1 MATDPSLKATGRE
14 WAGLAVLTL
23 PVLLISMDMTVL
35 YFALPFLSADLEP
48 SGTQLLW
55 IMDIYSFL
63 LAGLLITM
71 GTLGDRIGRRKL
83 LMLGAAAFGAASAV
97 AAMAD
102 SADML
107 IAARALLGVGGAT
120 LMPSTLSLIRS
131 MFRDDQQRRTAVSV
145 WTAAL
150 AGGAALGPLLGGA
163 LLEHFWWGSAFLV
176 NVPVMVLLLVLG
188 PLLLPEFRDPDP
200 GEFDLLSTA
209 LSLAAVLPVIYGM
222 KKIAEDGV
230 AVVPLATM
238 CVGLLVGIVFVL
250 RQRKLTHPLL
260 DVSLFRQR
268 AFSTSVGTNVLAM
281 FAMVG
286 FGLFT
291 SQYLQLVYGL
301 RPWSAGLWTLPA
313 AGATMVG
320 ATLAAVLVQSIRPA
334 YVISAALLLASAGFG
349 VIARVEA
356 DSELA
361 LVITGATMMAAGVG
375 VVLTLVADLI
385 IAAAPPERAG
395 SASGL
400 SETCAEFG
408 GALGIAVLGSIG
420 AAVYRQSLDDDV
432 PPGIPEAASE
442 VAHETLGGAAQVAA
456 QLPDDVAELLLA
468 ASREAFTEGMRL
480 ASYAAAGVMFVAAV
494 LAGLML
500 RHLRIDTPSA
510 GDPHASA
517 PTPAPAPAPCS
528 RWRSRS
534 QDRDAKLPTR

>member
-1 MATDPSLKATGRE
+1 MATNPSLKATGRE
-14 WAGLAVLTL
+14 WASLAVLTL

-48 SGTQLLW
+48 SSTQLLW

-83 LMLGAAAFGAASAV
+83 LMLGAAAFGAASAA
-97 AAMAD
+97 AAMAG
-102 SADML
+102 SAEML
-107 IAARALLGVGGAT
+107 IVARALLGIGGAT
-120 LMPSTLSLIRS
+120 LMPSTLSLIRN

-176 NVPVMVLLLVLG
+176 NVPVMALLLILG

-200 GEFDLLSTA
+200 GKFDLLSTA
-209 LSLAAVLPVIYGM
+209 FSLAAVLPVIYGM

-230 AVVPLATM
+230 AVVPLATIG
-238 CVGLLVGIVFVL
+238 VGLLVGIVFVL

-313 AGATMVG
+313 AGATMVS
-320 ATLAAVLVQSIRPA
+320 ATLAAVLVQKIRPA

-349 VIARVEA
+349 VIAQVEA

-375 VVLTLVADLI
+375 VVLTLAADLI

-420 AAVYRQSLDDDV
+420 AAVYRQSMDDDM
-432 PPGIPEAASE
+432 PSGIPEAASE
-442 VAHETLGGAAQVAA
+442 VAHETLGGAVQVAG
-456 QLPDDVAELLLA
+456 QLPEDLAGLLLT
-468 ASREAFTEGMRL
+468 ASREAFTEGMQI
-480 ASYAAAGVMFVAAV
+480 ASYTAAGVMLVAAV

-500 RHLRIDTPSA
+500 RQLRIDSPSA
-510 GDPHASA
+510 GDPHAAA
-517 PTPAPAPAPCS
+517 PS
-528 RWRSRS
+528 S
-534 QDRDAKLPTR
+534 QDHEAKLSTR

>member
-1 MATDPSLKATGRE
+1 MATNPPLRATGRE

-35 YFALPFLSADLEP
+35 YFALPFLSADLDP

-83 LMLGAAAFGAASAV
+83 LMVGALAFGAASA
-97 AAMAD
+97 AAALSD
-102 SADML
+102 SAEML
-107 IAARALLGVGGAT
+107 ILTRALLGVGGAT
-120 LMPSTLSLIRS
+120 LMPSTLSLIRN
-131 MFRDDQQRRTAVSV
+131 MFRDDGERRTAISV

-163 LLEHFWWGSAFLV
+163 LLEHFWWGSVFLI

-188 PLLLPEFRDPDP
+188 PILLPEFRDPNP
-200 GEFDLLSTA
+200 GKFDLLSTA

-222 KKIAEDGV
+222 KKIAEHGLDGK
-230 AVVPLATM
+230 ALGFMA
-238 CVGLLVGIVFVL
+238 VGLIVGFLFIV

-260 DVSLFRQR
+260 DVKLFSNR
-268 AFSTSVGTNVLAM
+268 AFSTSVATNVLAM
-281 FAMVG
+281 FAMIG

-313 AGATMVG
+313 AGATMIS
-320 ATLAAVLVQSIRPA
+320 ATLAAVIVQKVRPV
-334 YVISAALLLASAGFG
+334 YVICAGLLLAAAGFF
-349 VIARVEA
+349 VIAQVKA
-356 DSELA
+356 DSELSM
-361 LVITGATMMAAGVG
+361 VIIGATMMAAGVG
-375 VVLTLVADLI
+375 VVLTLAADLI

-420 AAVYRQSLDDDV
+420 ASIYRQNMDDNM
-432 PPGIPEAASE
+432 PTGLPEAVSDT
-442 VAHETLGGAAQVAA
+442 AHETLGGAVQVASH
-456 QLPDDVAELLLA
+456 LPAEVGGLLLD
-468 ASREAFTEGMRL
+468 ASREAFTEGMQI
-480 ASYAAAGVMFVAAV
+480 ASYAAGGVMLIAAL

-500 RHLRIDTPSA
+500 RNVRLNDGG
-510 GDPHASA
+510 GDPHAA
-517 PTPAPAPAPCS
+517 PQEQ
-528 RWRSRS
+528 RSEYDE
-534 QDRDAKLPTR
+534 QMYTR

>member
-1 MATDPSLKATGRE
+1 MATNPSLKATGRE
-14 WAGLAVLTL
+14 WASLAVLTL

-48 SGTQLLW
+48 SSTQLLW

-83 LMLGAAAFGAASAV
+83 LMLGAAAFGAASAA
-97 AAMAD
+97 AAMAT
-102 SADML
+102 SAEML
-107 IAARALLGVGGAT
+107 ILARALLGIGGAT
-120 LMPSTLSLIRS
+120 LMPSTLSLIRN
-131 MFRDDQQRRTAVSV
+131 MFRDDHQRRTAISV

-176 NVPVMVLLLVLG
+176 NVPVMVLLLILG
-188 PLLLPEFRDPDP
+188 PVMLPEFRDPNP
-200 GEFDLLSTA
+200 GKFDLMSTG
-209 LSLAAVLPVIYGM
+209 LSLAAVLPIIYGM

-230 AVVPLATM
+230 AVIPLATIG
-238 CVGLLVGIVFVL
+238 VGLLVGVVFVL

-260 DVSLFRQR
+260 DVSLFRNR

-313 AGATMVG
+313 AGATMVS

-334 YVISAALLLASAGFG
+334 YVISAGLLLAAAGFG
-349 VIARVEA
+349 VMAQVQA

-375 VVLTLVADLI
+375 VVLTLAADLI

-408 GALGIAVLGSIG
+408 GALGIAILGSIG
-420 AAVYRQSLDDDV
+420 AAVYRQSMDTDM
-432 PPGIPEAASE
+432 PSGIPEAASE
-442 VAHETLGGAAQVAA
+442 VAHETLGGAVQVAG
-456 QLPDDVAELLLA
+456 QLPEDLAGLLLTS
-468 ASREAFTEGMRL
+468 SREAFTEGMQL
-480 ASYAAAGVMFVAAV
+480 ASYTAAAVMFVAAV

-500 RHLRIDTPSA
+500 RHLRISPSA
-510 GDPHASA
+510 GDPHAAA
-517 PTPAPAPAPCS
+517 PS
-528 RWRSRS
+528 SK
-534 QDRDAKLPTR
+534 DDDAQLYTR

>member
-14 WAGLAVLTL
+14 WASLAVLTL

-48 SGTQLLW
+48 SSTQLLW

-83 LMLGAAAFGAASAV
+83 LMLGAAAFGAASAA
-97 AAMAD
+97 AAMAN
-102 SADML
+102 SAEML
-107 IAARALLGVGGAT
+107 IVARALLGIGGAT
-120 LMPSTLSLIRS
+120 LMPSTLSLIRN
-131 MFRDDQQRRTAVSV
+131 MFRDDQQRRTAISV

-176 NVPVMVLLLVLG
+176 NVPVMVLLLILG
-188 PLLLPEFRDPDP
+188 PLMLPEFRDPNP
-200 GEFDLLSTA
+200 GKFDLMSTA
-209 LSLAAVLPVIYGM
+209 LILAAILPVIYGM

-230 AVVPLATM
+230 AVGPLATM
-238 CVGLLVGIVFVL
+238 AVGLLVGVVFVL

-260 DVSLFRQR
+260 DVSLFRNR
-268 AFSTSVGTNVLAM
+268 AFSTSVTTNVLAM

-313 AGATMVG
+313 AGATMVS
-320 ATLAAVLVQSIRPA
+320 ATLAAVLVQKIRPA
-334 YVISAALLLASAGFG
+334 YVISAGLLVAAAGFG
-349 VIARVEA
+349 VLAQVQA

-375 VVLTLVADLI
+375 VVLTLAADLI

-408 GALGIAVLGSIG
+408 GALGIAILGSIG
-420 AAVYRQSLDDDV
+420 TAVYSQAMDTDMPS
-432 PPGIPEAASE
+432 GIPEAARD
-442 VAHETLGGAAQVAA
+442 VAHETLGGAVQVAG
-456 QLPDDVAELLLA
+456 QLPGDLAGLLLTS
-468 ASREAFTEGMRL
+468 SREAFTEGMQV
-480 ASYAAAGVMFVAAV
+480 ASYAAGGVMLLAAV

-500 RHLRIDTPSA
+500 RNLRISDPAA
-510 GDPHASA
+510 GDPHAAA
-517 PTPAPAPAPCS
+517 PSSKEQDAQVYTP
-528 RWRSRS
+528 
-534 QDRDAKLPTR
+534 